1 MSGLDRLKKAGSLLS
16 GDFKQEIETLRKN
29 MQEIV
34 DNTRLMTQQEEELLK
49 VITQMNSTLNSI
61 NSKLDKLLKEGAK

>member
-1 MSGLDRLKKAGSLLS
+1 MSGLDRLKKAGSLLG
-16 GDFKQEIETLRKN
+16 GDFKQEIETLRRN

-49 VITQMNSTLNSI
+49 VITQMNSTLNAI